1 MGAGVVYV
9 NGRFVSK
16 EEASVSVY
24 DHGFLYGDGVF
35 EGIRCYNG
43 RVFKLTEHVDRLFE
57 SAHTLRLE
65 IPMSRAE
72 VVGAIVETVR
82 RTGLRDAYIRPV
94 VSRGPGDLGID
105 PRKCPRAN
113 VVIIVDT
120 IQLYP
125 EEAYRKGLRL
135 VTTSTRQRPVD
146 VLNPRIKTCNYLNNI
161 MARLEA
167 NMAGAD
173 EGLMLTSEGY
183 VGECTADN
191 VFVVRKSRVLTP
203 PAYLGILQGVTRQT
217 VMDLCV
223 TVGVPAS
230 EQVITLHDIYT
241 ADECFLT
248 GTGAELGPVV
258 EVDGRAIGT
267 GKPGPITMKVLA
279 AFRDLAAREGTPVYE
294 TTGTA
299 SMARAAGPGGE

>member
-1 MGAGVVYV
+1 MGLVYV

-24 DHGFLYGDGVF
+24 DHGFLYGDGIF

-57 SAHTLRLE
+57 SALTLRLE

-72 VVGAIVETVR
+72 FAGAIVETVR

-105 PRKCPRAN
+105 PRKCPKAN

-167 NMAGAD
+167 NLVGAD
-173 EGLMLTSEGY
+173 EGLMLTTEGY
-183 VGECTADN
+183 VAECTADN
-191 VFVVRKSRVLTP
+191 LFLVRKGRVTTP
-203 PAYLGILQGVTRQT
+203 PAYIGILQGVTRQT
-217 VMDLCV
+217 ILDLCA
-223 TVGVPAS
+223 TLGVPAA
-230 EQVITLHDIYT
+230 EQVITLHDVYT
-241 ADECFLT
+241 ADECFLS

-258 EVDGRAIGT
+258 EVDGRAIAA
-267 GKPGPITMKVLA
+267 GKPGPVTMKVLA
-279 AFRDLAAREGTPVYE
+279 AFRELAAREGTPVYE
-294 TTGTA
+294 TTGVH
-299 SMARAAGPGGE
+299 GGN

>member
-1 MGAGVVYV
+1 MGLVFV

-72 VVGAIVETVR
+72 VTAAIVETVR

-94 VSRGPGDLGID
+94 VSRGRGDLGID
-105 PRKCPRAN
+105 PRKCPTAS

-146 VLNPRIKTCNYLNNI
+146 VLNPRVKTCNYLNNI

-167 NMAGAD
+167 NLVGAD
-173 EGLMLTSEGY
+173 EGLMLTTEGY
-183 VGECTADN
+183 IAECTADN
-191 VFVVRKSRVLTP
+191 VFVVRNGRVATP
-203 PAYLGILQGVTRQT
+203 PAYIGILQGVTRQT
-217 VMDLCV
+217 VLDLCV
-223 TVGVPAS
+223 TLGVLAS

-258 EVDGRAIGT
+258 EVDGRAVGT
-267 GKPGPITMKVLA
+267 GRPGPVTMKVLA

-294 TTGTA
+294 TTGAA
-299 SMARAAGPGGE
+299 SAARAAGPGGD

>member
-1 MGAGVVYV
+1 MGAGMVYV

-43 RVFKLTEHVDRLFE
+43 RVFKLAEHVDRLFE

-72 VVGAIVETVR
+72 VVNAIVETVR

-167 NMAGAD
+167 NLAGAD

-191 VFVVRKSRVLTP
+191 VFVVRKGRVVTP
-203 PAYLGILQGVTRQT
+203 PAYLGILQGVTRQS

-223 TVGVPAS
+223 TIGAPAA

-294 TTGTA
+294 TTG
-299 SMARAAGPGGE
+299 ARGGD

>member
-1 MGAGVVYV
+1 MGMVYV

-24 DHGFLYGDGVF
+24 DHGFLYGDGIF

-57 SAHTLRLE
+57 SALTMRLE
-65 IPMSRAE
+65 IPISRAE
-72 VVGAIVETVR
+72 FAGAIVETVR

-105 PRKCPRAN
+105 PRKCPKAN

-167 NMAGAD
+167 NLVGAD
-173 EGLMLTSEGY
+173 EGLMLTTEGY
-183 VGECTADN
+183 VAECTADN
-191 VFVVRKSRVLTP
+191 IFLVRKGRVLTP
-203 PAYLGILQGVTRQT
+203 PAYIGILQGVTRQT
-217 VMDLCV
+217 VLDLCV
-223 TVGVPAS
+223 TLGVPAA
-230 EQVITLHDIYT
+230 EQVITLHDVYT

-258 EVDGRAIGT
+258 QVDGRAIAG
-267 GKPGPITMKVLA
+267 GKPGPVTNKILA
-279 AFRDLAAREGTPVYE
+279 AFRELAAREGTPVYE
-294 TTGTA
+294 TTGAA
-299 SMARAAGPGGE
+299 SAGAGSD